1 MARLQ
6 ASGAFDE
13 EIKTRESGQPFVVD
27 FNGAKIQKYDIA
39 SRPVEEIVTF
49 EIVQNE
55 SIQDNELAVELHI
68 PCGTPE
74 DYGDTSTTQASYVLP
89 SSVILEENSSFELL
103 TLAKADIM
111 EVDTV
116 VKYNVLVFRTVK
128 IPLERLRWMHHVQS
142 L

>member
-1 MARLQ
+1 MDRLQ
-6 ASGAFDE
+6 AFGAFDE

-55 SIQDNELAVELHI
+55 SISDNELAVELHI

-74 DYGDTSTTQASYVLP
+74 DYGDTSATQASYVLP
-89 SSVILEENSSFELL
+89 SSVILEESDYSKLL
-103 TLAKADIM
+103 SLAKDDIM
-111 EVDTV
+111 EVDTI

-128 IPLERLRWMHHVQS
+128 SSLERLRWMHHG
-142 L
+142 